1 MHLKLAKKINKWLKK
16 QQIATGNLINNKIAD
31 KITKVSKVWQQNSLQ
46 TLKNDNERSPE
57 KVNFWKS
64 Y

>member
-57 KVNFWKS
+57 EVNFWKS